1 MVDESCEPGY
11 NKGMKVV
18 EERMSK
24 ADLMGAETLFD
35 GMMVKGVV
43 DVEKGLLAIDAE
55 LHADLEQML
64 LQNGSKQDHLWG
76 INLYPED
83 EGEDFIEFDSMINVR
98 PRQNNPS
105 RSVEDP
111 EIRAKVIEVVEKW
124 IK

>member
-1 MVDESCEPGY
+1 MP
-11 NKGMKVV
+11 
-18 EERMSK
+18 K